1 MTIGFD
7 EIHVDEGAAGK
18 IITLKFNE
26 EISKKDYNLFVPL
39 VENQIRHSTSVR
51 ILVELHAFKG
61 WTAGAFWEDTM
72 FAAKNFNNIDR
83 LAVVGESR
91 WKKGVTLFVKPF
103 TAAQVRYFEMEAI
116 ERARQWLAEV

>member
-18 IITLKFNE
+18 IITLTFNE
-26 EISKKDYNLFVPL
+26 EIRKKDYDLFVPL
-39 VENQIRHSTSVR
+39 VENQIRHNASVR

-72 FAAKNFNNIDR
+72 FADKHFNNIDR
-83 LAVVGESR
+83 LAIVGESR
-91 WKKGVTLFVKPF
+91 WKKGVTHFVKPF
-103 TAAQVRYFEMEAI
+103 AAAQVRYFEMEAI
-116 ERARQWLAEV
+116 DQACRWLAEA